1 VVPEAMIEHEH
12 EHEAEAQKM
21 MFFKPFMESN
31 DQP

>member
-21 MFFKPFMESN
+21 MFFKPSMESN
-31 DQP
+31 GQP

>member
-1 VVPEAMIEHEH
+1 VVPEAMIEHES
-12 EHEAEAQKM
+12 EAEAQKM

>member
-1 VVPEAMIEHEH
+1 VVPEAMI

-31 DQP
+31 GQP